1 MPERHIAERR
11 GRRAEM
17 LAAWWL
23 RLKGYRLRGA
33 RVRNSKGEI
42 DLVMQRGKMLIFV
55 EVKARASIVEAQE
68 ALTLRGLAR
77 MRAAS
82 RVAMRRFDKKTRLNH
97 RFDAVLIAPWHFPRH
112 IQMITTDQ

>member
-1 MPERHIAERR
+1 MNKREAAEHH

-23 RLKGYRLRGA
+23 CLKGYRLRGR

-42 DLVMQRGKMLIFV
+42 DLVMQRGKTLIFV
-55 EVKARASIVEAQE
+55 EVKARASLRDAQE

-82 RVAMRRFDKKTRLNH
+82 RVALGRFDKKARLNH

-112 IQMITTDQ
+112 IQHVTNDE